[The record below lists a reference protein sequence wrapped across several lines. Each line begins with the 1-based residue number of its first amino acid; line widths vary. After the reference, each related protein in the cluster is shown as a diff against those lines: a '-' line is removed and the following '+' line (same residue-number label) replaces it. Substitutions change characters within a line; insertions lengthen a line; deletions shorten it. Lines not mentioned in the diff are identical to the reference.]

1 MSSNIVQS
9 LVVPC
14 NDLTETL
21 DFFTEKNEFLLHR
34 IYPAEDPS
42 IADIENHGRYI
53 RLVKQESGPYPD
65 YPAIIGGSTQDL
77 SIETV
82 DLNPPMEVPS
92 AQYTFEMTHL
102 GDDSDWV
109 IGRVGMEYRN
119 LISEQNGRF
128 GASHIRITK
137 GGPVEDYVHFHQIRF
152 QMIYCYNCLL
162 YTSDAADE

>member
-14 NDLTETL
+14 NDLAETL
-21 DFFTEKNEFLLHR
+21 DFFTEKNEFRLHR

-65 YPAIIGGSTQDL
+65 YTAISGGATQDL

-92 AQYTFEMTHL
+92 AQDTYEMTHL
-102 GDDSDWV
+102 DDESDWV

-119 LISEQNGRF
+119 LISEENG
-128 GASHIRITK
+128 
-137 GGPVEDYVHFHQIRF
+137 
-152 QMIYCYNCLL
+152 
-162 YTSDAADE
+162 